1 MKFRR
6 QVKRK
11 VVPTVDMTPI
21 IDVVFQ
27 LLIFFMVTSSFV
39 VHTALPIEDPVS
51 AAAKELNE
59 NPKLTITLMAGEGGP
74 DNEGKVFLF
83 DGTQDVEIENWDT
96 LRERLATLRQG
107 SVDQEPVV
115 HIRPDKEASSGRLL
129 YVTGLLVEAG
139 IKQYSYVATPPEA

>member
-74 DNEGKVFLF
+74 DNEGKVFVF
-83 DGTQDVEIENWDT
+83 DGTQELEIENWDA
-96 LRERLATLRQG
+96 LKERLAALRQA
-107 SVDQEPVV
+107 SAEQEPVV